1 MTGSKFHTVMV
12 VGDNPE
18 ELMKKYDISLK
29 VAPYIK
35 FKYLDADKMRKNACK
50 VMQELI
56 KNRDKFGFNDLQAD
70 YFKEKLK
77 SLNSMSSFEYYSSLT
92 EGMYYDENG
101 NALSED
107 NPNGKWT
114 TYALGRNFSYPLK
127 LKNGE
132 ESYQALC
139 KDVDWDKMHMNTE
152 SVELFETIWQ
162 LAVDDEEPEDE
173 QEEKIKN
180 EWKNRTVYL
189 NKFKN
194 MDQFVAHNCAYWNYA
209 FLDEKG
215 WHDVDD
221 DSNEIEWVSTFF
233 DKYIENLKDDD
244 KITIY
249 EYSVAQ

>member
-101 NALSED
+101 NALSEE

-132 ESYQALC
+132 ESYQAMMAQMLA
-139 KDVDWDKMHMNTE
+139 MTNSLRNT
-152 SVELFETIWQ
+152 
-162 LAVDDEEPEDE
+162 PE
-173 QEEKIKN
+173 EEKKEKLRSRLIEMISEELKQRGSCN
-180 EWKNRTVYL
+180 LCTDYHPEGDLYRISKELDISESSFPWKT
-189 NKFKN
+189 N
-194 MDQFVAHNCAYWNYA
+194 MNITEYEVEVKCGYGASYETLYFNY
-209 FLDEKG
+209 
-215 WHDVDD
+215 
-221 DSNEIEWVSTFF
+221 
-233 DKYIENLKDDD
+233 
-244 KITIY
+244 
-249 EYSVAQ
+249 